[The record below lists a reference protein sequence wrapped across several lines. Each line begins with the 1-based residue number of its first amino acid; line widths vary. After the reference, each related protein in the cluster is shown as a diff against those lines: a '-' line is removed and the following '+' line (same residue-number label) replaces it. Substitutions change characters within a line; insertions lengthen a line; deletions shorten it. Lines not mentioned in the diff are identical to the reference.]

1 VADADRIA
9 AALNYVGTKAD
20 PLESFRSLE
29 GLKGAYDRRVQPIIN
44 SAKQTFMTGGLM
56 GDVLRAYGNAA
67 APTNAA
73 VLSGMG
79 MPSKQSIAPLKEQT
93 ISSGENFVPMGDP
106 QQQAV
111 GQFIGDPL
119 NFVQPVASRLAN
131 AVKFAKPDALKALKE
146 MSQGARSPLDVYH
159 GTPHTMPPTP
169 KNPLGEFDPTKIGSG
184 EGAQAYGYGH
194 YVAEAPAVSKQYQT
208 MLAPEK
214 NVSSLNDKA
223 NFVKIG
229 DKSINPDTFDIDIS
243 QELIDAAK
251 SGKNEFLNF
260 VNQRKLRWQEL
271 ANDKSY
277 KFNTYAQDKLN
288 EYNNLIKETKKS
300 GVSYTGS
307 GNLYKIDLA
316 DKDIP
321 KMLDW
326 DNPIPENVRQKIS
339 SAAMDKFG
347 SGSTGTS
354 GESLYKELTWEF
366 KNLGSSNP
374 AADASNFLR
383 QQGIPGIKY
392 LDEMSRSSKY
402 KGDTAYLHA
411 ANDFKINNY
420 SLNDALE
427 GMKKAYKN
435 ADQKELKDA
444 LDAAYTA
451 QTRNFVVFPGEEESL
466 KILGRE

>member
-1 VADADRIA
+1 MADADRIA
-9 AALNYVGTKAD
+9 AALNYVSTKAD

-93 ISSGENFVPMGDP
+93 INSSENFVPMGDP

-194 YVAEAPAVSKQYQT
+194 YVAEAPTTAKGYKDTLAFKSFDLIPEAEKLGLKLAAATRGEFMRQTRANKPPEILAKQLQNANISARDLPEDKLVELFRQYQ
-208 MLAPEK
+208 ER
-214 NVSSLNDKA
+214 
-223 NFVKIG
+223 G
-229 DKSINPDTFDIDIS
+229 
-243 QELIDAAK
+243 
-251 SGKNEFLNF
+251 G
-260 VNQRKLRWQEL
+260 
-271 ANDKSY
+271 
-277 KFNTYAQDKLN
+277 
-288 EYNNLIKETKKS
+288 
-300 GVSYTGS
+300 

-321 KMLDW
+321 KMIDW
-326 DNPIPENVRQKIS
+326 DAPLSKQTPEVINALKGIESKLPEIPDFNMRKWMDADPLASTWHNVLQRDLGVDPKDISNILREN
-339 SAAMDKFG
+339 
-347 SGSTGTS
+347 
-354 GESLYKELTWEF
+354 
-366 KNLGSSNP
+366 
-374 AADASNFLR
+374 
-383 QQGIPGIKY
+383 GIKGIKY
-392 LDEMSRSSKY
+392 WDAGSKDLG
-402 KGDTAYLHA
+402 KG
-411 ANDFKINNY
+411 N
-420 SLNDALE
+420 
-427 GMKKAYKN
+427 
-435 ADQKELKDA
+435 
-444 LDAAYTA
+444 
-451 QTRNFVVFPGEEESL
+451 RNFVVFPGEEESL